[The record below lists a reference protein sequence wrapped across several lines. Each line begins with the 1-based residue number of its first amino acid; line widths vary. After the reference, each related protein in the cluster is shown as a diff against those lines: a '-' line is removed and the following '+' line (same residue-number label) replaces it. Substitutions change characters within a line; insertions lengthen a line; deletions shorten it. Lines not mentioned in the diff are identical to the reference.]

1 MGGKK
6 RVPMRFEFSLVSHM
20 HNVVRPGKSVLRV
33 IFLTAFVTSIIQ
45 TNPKAGLNV
54 PDNVIKLTH
63 L

>member
-1 MGGKK
+1 
-6 RVPMRFEFSLVSHM
+6 MRFEFSLVSHM